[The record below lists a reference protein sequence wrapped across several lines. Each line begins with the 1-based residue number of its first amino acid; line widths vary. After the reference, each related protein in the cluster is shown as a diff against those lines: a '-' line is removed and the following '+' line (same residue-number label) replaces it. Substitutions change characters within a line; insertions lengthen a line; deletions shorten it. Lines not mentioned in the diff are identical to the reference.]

1 VLAFELQTCNSEIDA
16 MRTFYQDLRFGFRL
30 LLGSPGFTIVAILTL
45 ALGIAA
51 NTTVF
56 SWVDG
61 VLLHPFGGAA
71 DSGRLA
77 VLEMITPGA
86 PNGATQTSYVD
97 YLDYRR
103 NLKSLGGIAVHRE
116 DVVTLGDTAAAQPVW
131 GELVS
136 GNYFAVLGLKPVL
149 GRVFRPDEDG
159 DTPGAY
165 PVAVI
170 SHRLWQGRFHGDR
183 RAIGKTLRVN
193 QRELTVVGVAP
204 PEFPGTMPGLAFD
217 VWIPVTMG
225 AELGMVSEAA
235 LRERGTRALYALVRL
250 QPGVSVAQARAEA
263 SVFSHALERAN
274 PKTNRGVSATI
285 LPLWQIHS
293 GAPQLLSQPLR
304 ILMAISVLV
313 LLIGCANVANLLLA
327 RSVARRK
334 ELSIRLAL
342 GAGGARLSRQLLAE
356 TLILGGAATLVSL
369 LLASWMAELLPAL
382 VPKIGA
388 PVQFGFNLSWRVLA
402 FSILA
407 CGVVTLVSGVAPA
420 WFWLRSD
427 PNEALKEGGRGG
439 SAGAHSHRARA
450 ILVVS
455 EVALAT
461 LAVVGAGLFLR
472 SFQNAR
478 AIDPGFDRQNLVL
491 TRFYMAGAAYSPSQL
506 QQFCW
511 RLRDRLQ
518 AAPEVAGATYADNA
532 PLGANAGPYT
542 SVRVDGYQP
551 APDESMNINRYLV
564 APAYF
569 STLRIPLIEGREF
582 TEADDAGSP
591 PVAIVN
597 RTFAQRYFGGASP
610 LGRKIRFFGKW
621 ATVVGMARDSKY
633 FDIAE
638 APRPHFYAAYQQ
650 YDESAQQL
658 YFFVRA
664 AGNPLPAMSG
674 FRRHAMAVDPNAAA
688 FDVMP
693 MVEWTNITLLPQIV
707 AASLLSALGGIS
719 LLLAAVGLYSV
730 MAYSVSQNTR
740 EIGIRMALGAQPRD
754 ILTGVLRRG
763 VVLTLAGLLSGAA
776 AALLVT
782 RFIGSLLIHVSAAD
796 PATFAGAILF
806 LASVALLACY
816 LPARRATHV
825 DPMVA
830 LRSE

>member
-1 VLAFELQTCNSEIDA
+1 

-61 VLLHPFGGAA
+61 ILLHPFGGAT
-71 DSGRLA
+71 DSDRLA

-86 PNGATQTSYVD
+86 PNGANQVSYP
-97 YLDYRR
+97 DYRDYR
-103 NLKSLGGIAVHRE
+103 GNLKSLAGLAVHRE
-116 DVVTLGDTAAAQPVW
+116 EVMTLGDTGSAQAVW

-136 GNYFAVLGLKPVL
+136 GNYFAVLGVKPAL
-149 GRVFRPDEDG
+149 GRVFRAEEDG

-170 SHRLWQGRFHGDR
+170 SHRLWKTRFHGDP

-193 QRELTVVGVAP
+193 RRELTVVGVAP
-204 PEFPGTMPGLAFD
+204 QEFPGTMPGLAFD
-217 VWIPVTMG
+217 LWVPVTMG
-225 AELGMVSEAA
+225 KELGIFDEAS
-235 LRERGTRALYALVRL
+235 LRERDARNLYALVRL
-250 QPGVSVAQARAEA
+250 GPGASIAQARAEA
-263 SVFSHALERAN
+263 ATFARALERAN
-274 PKTNRGVSATI
+274 PKTNRGVSATV
-285 LPLWQIHS
+285 LPVWRFH
-293 GAPQLLSQPLR
+293 GAGPQLLTEPLR

-327 RSVARRK
+327 RSVTRRK

-356 TLILGGAATLVSL
+356 TLVLGAAATLVGL
-369 LLASWMAELLPAL
+369 LMASWMAELLPAL

-388 PVQFGFNLSWRVLA
+388 PVRLGFHMSWRVLV
-402 FSILA
+402 FSVLA
-407 CGVVTLVSGVAPA
+407 CGVATLVSGVAPA

-439 SAGAHSHRARA
+439 SPGAHSHRTRA
-450 ILVVS
+450 LLVVT

-461 LAVVGAGLFLR
+461 LAVVGAGLFVR
-472 SFQNAR
+472 SFQNAH
-478 AIDPGFDRQNLVL
+478 AIDPGFDRGNLVL
-491 TRFYMAGAAYSPSQL
+491 ARFYLAGTGYSTPDV
-506 QQFCW
+506 QQFCL
-511 RLRDRLQ
+511 RLRDRLRQ
-518 AAPEVAGATYADNA
+518 APGVADVSYADYA
-532 PLGANAGPYT
+532 PLGSPGGPYAM
-542 SVRVDGYQP
+542 VRVEGYQP
-551 APDESMNINRYLV
+551 AREESMNVNDYLV
-564 APAYF
+564 SPGYF
-569 STLRIPLIEGREF
+569 RALRIPLLDGREF
-582 TEADDAGSP
+582 TEADDPTSA

-597 RTFAQRYFGGASP
+597 QSFARRYFGGASP

-633 FDIAE
+633 FDITE
-638 APRPHFYAAYQQ
+638 APRPHFFAPFKQFGEAG
-650 YDESAQQL
+650 QQL

-664 AGNPLPAMSG
+664 AGNPVPMMTG
-674 FRRHAMAVDPNAAA
+674 FGRQVAAVDPNAIA
-688 FDVMP
+688 FDIMP
-693 MVEWTNITLLPQIV
+693 ITEWTNVMLLPQLV

-754 ILTGVLRRG
+754 ILAGVLRRG
-763 VVLTLAGLLSGAA
+763 VAMTAAGLLSGAA
-776 AALLVT
+776 AALVVT
-782 RFIGSLLIHVSAAD
+782 RLIGSLLVHVSAAD
-796 PATFAGAILF
+796 PGTFIGAILF

-816 LPARRATHV
+816 LPARRATLV